1 MFQFG
6 GPIVPAGS
14 RSLLAGTLK
23 QNKDITTVITFNHI
37 TASILNKKKCLLCE
51 KCTIHLNSLEGSS
64 SNLSP
69 SFSFWPQNKLIQR
82 RQCCRLA
89 SHVYK
94 RFFEIDT
101 DPRSWYR
108 SKNYGYAQEWW
119 FLGVNIFT
127 LCLWRP
133 HNGQKAQQNGGGS
146 EIPLKST
153 VMSCQLKR
161 NLRGRQHLNHPP
173 VPHDVIVA
181 TGWKWMKPRCEWL
194 EGTGPPEPLADA
206 KQAHESWREVPEHTH
221 TSLPAAALLF

>member
-1 MFQFG
+1 MKNVTGRFQFQCIAVLFILASKQINSEATVL
-6 GPIVPAGS
+6 PTLI
-14 RSLLAGTLK
+14 LL
-23 QNKDITTVITFNHI
+23 
-37 TASILNKKKCLLCE
+37 
-51 KCTIHLNSLEGSS
+51 
-64 SNLSP
+64 
-69 SFSFWPQNKLIQR
+69 
-82 RQCCRLA
+82 LA

-101 DPRSWYR
+101 DPRRWYR
-108 SKNYGYAQEWW
+108 SKNYGYAQEWL

-181 TGWKWMKPRCEWL
+181 TGWKWMKLWCEWL